1 MVQADRATVQRS
13 KVEGSYRRFD
23 MRVICCSLLVLFFLC
38 GTVLTGSHAHS
49 NSIKGDYVEVRT
61 ASVFAGAC
69 HYNGELTTAGRE
81 AMLAWNVTSGSWQGV
96 DLTGVRALAVIG
108 ASANLAEPTT
118 KRRSE
123 LIVDESASYSQ
134 TIAMV
139 NALKNRYGATLGK
152 VVVVRNAPISFKHEG
167 TAYSVHSPALATI
180 DASAMPDDLCCTMP
194 QLVWYEPFVPL
205 LQRKVGYTGKAFY
218 SGGAAGDSWQRTGE
232 NSTFYGSFSF

>member
-13 KVEGSYRRFD
+13 KVEVVNRRFE

-38 GTVLTGSHAHS
+38 GMVLTASQADS
-49 NSIKGDYVEVRT
+49 NNIKGDYVEVRT

-96 DLTGVRALAVIG
+96 DLTGVRALAVVSS
-108 ASANLAEPTT
+108 SANLADPSAE
-118 KRRSE
+118 RRSE
-123 LIVDESASYSQ
+123 LIVHEAASYSQ
-134 TIAMV
+134 TIAIV
-139 NALKNRYGATLGK
+139 NAIKNRYATTLGK
-152 VVVVRNAPISFKHEG
+152 VVVVRSAPVSFKRDG
-167 TAYSVHSPALATI
+167 TTYTVHSPAVAAI

-218 SGGAAGDSWQRTGE
+218 SGGAAGDPWQRTGE